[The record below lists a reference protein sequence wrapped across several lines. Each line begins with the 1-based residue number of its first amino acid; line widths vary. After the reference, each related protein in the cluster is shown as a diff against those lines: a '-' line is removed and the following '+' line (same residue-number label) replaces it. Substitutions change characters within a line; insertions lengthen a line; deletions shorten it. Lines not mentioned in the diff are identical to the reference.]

1 MIIRRLDNGD
11 VVDEEGTYIGNS
23 NDDDIEDKID
33 EYAEE
38 WREVNWNTQDWAEH
52 YGCSEDEVEDAMLDD
67 CAWDW
72 KMRILKVINGKEI
85 TEDEGGNIS
94 CNGLYIANIK
104 DVDYMDRI
112 NKFIKSW
119 SDIKFY
125 DGDLY
130 DDWLLR
136 RSRKVCR

>member
-1 MIIRRLDNGD
+1 
-11 VVDEEGTYIGNS
+11 
-23 NDDDIEDKID
+23 
-33 EYAEE
+33 
-38 WREVNWNTQDWAEH
+38 
-52 YGCSEDEVEDAMLDD
+52 
-67 CAWDW
+67 
-72 KMRILKVINGKEI
+72 MRILKVINGKEI

-130 DDWLLR
+130 DD
-136 RSRKVCR
+136 

>member
-1 MIIRRLDNGD
+1 MSDCLFDCFDEEFNKNVIRTVSNGETSMIIRRLDNGD

-67 CAWDW
+67 CAWD
-72 KMRILKVINGKEI
+72 
-85 TEDEGGNIS
+85 
-94 CNGLYIANIK
+94 
-104 DVDYMDRI
+104 
-112 NKFIKSW
+112 
-119 SDIKFY
+119 
-125 DGDLY
+125 
-130 DDWLLR
+130 
-136 RSRKVCR
+136 